1 MGFPGSLAGKEAAY
15 KAGDPGSIAGSG
27 RAAEEGISYPC
38 QYCLAFLLAKLAKYL
53 PAKCE
58 TWVWC
63 LCWED
68 PLEKGYSL
76 QFSGLENSMDCLVHG
91 GCDILRTAVL
101 KLFPWFQ
108 SAISQNQKGTQDE
121 NKCKIYYYWARFS
134 CSRSTGC
141 NKHLSQHGA
150 KRKQRKEREILPA
163 VLFPGAPTLLKAS
176 V

>member
-38 QYCLAFLLAKLAKYL
+38 QYCLAFLLAKLAKYP

-76 QFSGLENSMDCLVHG
+76 QFSGLENSVDCLVHG
-91 GCDILRTAVL
+91 GCEESNTTERLSLSLSMVPLTTRIMGSICIWSRDTESLLEFIWLLQTTSPHSRA
-101 KLFPWFQ
+101 
-108 SAISQNQKGTQDE
+108 
-121 NKCKIYYYWARFS
+121 C
-134 CSRSTGC
+134 CS
-141 NKHLSQHGA
+141 K
-150 KRKQRKEREILPA
+150 
-163 VLFPGAPTLLKAS
+163 
-176 V
+176 